1 MPQES
6 EELAGIR
13 RQIKKLGWELV
24 VESEMGPDKWR
35 ASTHRGD
42 GLKVSVDMGVSDTG
56 PTAEFAAGRVLQA
69 LLER

>member
-13 RQIKKLGWELV
+13 RQIKELGWELV
-24 VESEMGPDKWR
+24 VGSEMGPDKWR

-42 GLKVSVDMGVSDTG
+42 GLEVSVDMGVSDTG
-56 PTAEFAAGRVLQA
+56 ATAEFAAGRVLQA
-69 LLER
+69 LLKR